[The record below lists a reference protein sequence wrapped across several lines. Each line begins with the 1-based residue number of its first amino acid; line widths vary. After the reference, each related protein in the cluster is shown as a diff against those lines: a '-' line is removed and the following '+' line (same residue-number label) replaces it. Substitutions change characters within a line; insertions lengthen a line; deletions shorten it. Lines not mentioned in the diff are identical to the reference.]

1 MEKGMIA
8 LALCAVGLEKI
19 AAQELTR
26 LGFKTLGRSAGRVE
40 FQVGEATL
48 ATDLAK
54 ANIGLR
60 TVERVL
66 LQLGRFE
73 AADFDAFYEGVNSLP
88 WETCCF
94 KDSKLHIERVRT
106 HDSVLSSQS
115 SLQAMAQKA
124 AYDRLMKITGMRSM
138 PETGNVVAARVYM
151 ENDVCTIGVDTSG
164 DALHKRGYR
173 AQAVAAPLKETIAA
187 SLLFLSGWNRK
198 YALLDPFCGSGT
210 IAIEAALYA
219 LDFAPGLAR
228 RFAFESMPVSNPG
241 SVVTVREEF
250 ESRIRKDVEFTIR
263 ASDADPAAV
272 KIARSNAELAG
283 IEDWIEFSVG
293 KAEEVEPFSDKGYLI
308 ANPPYGN
315 RLGTAEE
322 SHALYERLGDMR
334 ERFSNAGWGMG
345 FITDI
350 EDFGDYF
357 GLKAPTARRIMNGA
371 EEQWFHWYPAVYS
384 QT

>member
-1 MEKGMIA
+1 
-8 LALCAVGLEKI
+8 
-19 AAQELTR
+19 
-26 LGFKTLGRSAGRVE
+26 VE
-40 FQVGEATL
+40 FTVDENDL
-48 ATDLAK
+48 ATSLAK

-73 AADFDAFYEGVNSLP
+73 AADFDAFYDGVNALP
-88 WETCCF
+88 WEICCF
-94 KDSKLHIERVRT
+94 KDSRLHVERVRT
-106 HDSVLSSQS
+106 HESVLSSQS

-124 AYDRLMKITGMRSM
+124 AYDRLMKLNGVKSM
-138 PETGNVVAARVYM
+138 PETGNVVAVRVYM
-151 ENDVCTIGVDTSG
+151 ENDICTVGVDTSG

-173 AQAVAAPLKETIAA
+173 TQAGAAPLKETIAA

-219 LDFAPGLAR
+219 LDFAPGLGR
-228 RFAFESMPVSNPG
+228 RFAFEAMPTSKPQ
-241 SVVTVREEF
+241 SVLTVREEF
-250 ESRIRKDVEFTIR
+250 EARIRKDVEFSIH
-263 ASDADPAAV
+263 ASDADPEAIR
-272 KIARSNAELAG
+272 IARSNAEVAG
-283 IEDWIEFSVG
+283 IEEWIDFSVG
-293 KAEEVEPFSDKGYLI
+293 KAEDVEPFSEKGYLI

-322 SHALYERLGDMR
+322 SQALYRRLGAMR
-334 ERFSNAGWGMG
+334 EKFMYSGWGMG

-357 GLKAPTARRIMNGA
+357 GERAPTAKRIMNGA
-371 EEQWFHWYPAVYS
+371 EEQWFHWYPAAH
-384 QT
+384 